1 MCPFKQINKQK
12 LVISNHIFQTQ
23 HKTEAREPSEISDEE
38 KKQIVHDSVIRRMN
52 PKVLSVIHKTS
63 IDGVRV
69 ILNDAGFPD
78 IPKDWEESNYP
89 KVSHCFTE

>member
-1 MCPFKQINKQK
+1 
-12 LVISNHIFQTQ
+12 
-23 HKTEAREPSEISDEE
+23 
-38 KKQIVHDSVIRRMN
+38 MN
-52 PKVLSVIHKTS
+52 PKVLSVVHKTS

-89 KVSHCFTE
+89 KVGYCSQSNDKCFQIWQDFAIFTCQA